1 MKLNCGNFVNALV
14 NVQDPFVSP
23 VRSWDTEFN
32 ERMCIFW
39 NNALW
44 DNIMEHDEV
53 FGTVVDRYEFYNFC
67 GTYCT
72 CDESK
77 KIFDKINVRS
87 RCINYVEFEDFL
99 EKLCDEDYGKIINC
113 LELDQELEL
122 EQELEPKEIVLEL
135 DQEIVLELDQEI
147 ETIFEM
153 ELESNDPEP
162 EVSDL
167 GSELEQELE
176 LEPEEPEE
184 SSLLLTESQI
194 IHNHNIDLLPT
205 PPLPTVDPETNRTM
219 SIYEDHNKW
228 SFLEKIFTGIKSF
241 FFS

>member
-32 ERMCIFW
+32 ERMCTFW

-44 DNIMEHDEV
+44 DNFMAHKEI

-77 KIFDKINVRS
+77 EIFDKINVKS

-113 LELDQELEL
+113 LELDQEIV
-122 EQELEPKEIVLEL
+122 LEPDYEPDYEPDQEL
-135 DQEIVLELDQEI
+135 DQEL

-162 EVSDL
+162 EVS
-167 GSELEQELE
+167 ELEQESELDQELE
-176 LEPEEPEE
+176 LDQEPEE
-184 SSLLLTESQI
+184 SSSLLTESQI
-194 IHNHNIDLLPT
+194 IHNHNIDSLPI
-205 PPLPTVDPETNRTM
+205 PPMPNQDSDTNRRSPQQQTNQM
-219 SIYEDHNKW
+219 
-228 SFLEKIFTGIKSF
+228 SFLEKIFTGIKSL

>member
-32 ERMCIFW
+32 ERMCTFW
-39 NNALW
+39 NNSLW

-67 GTYCT
+67 GSYCT

-113 LELDQELEL
+113 LELDQEL
-122 EQELEPKEIVLEL
+122 
-135 DQEIVLELDQEI
+135 DQEPDYEPDYEPDLELDQEI

-194 IHNHNIDLLPT
+194 IHNHNIDVLPI
-205 PPLPTVDPETNRTM
+205 PPMPTVASETNRTM
-219 SIYEDHNKW
+219 SIYEDHNKL
-228 SFLEKIFTGIKSF
+228 SFLEKIFTGIKRL